1 MRILLCAMLALVLT
15 ACGNAGG
22 KVHSAATVAATVADA
37 AWAKPPA
44 PLASTAFDEKALT
57 LMAKAVDTAALSAS
71 ALVRMKAI
79 EPGSPRAIA
88 LATALDKARDAVNAA
103 ASARKAG
110 SAASYTEALANAE
123 AAFTQIRQIFGE

>member
-1 MRILLCAMLALVLT
+1 MRIFLCAMLALVLT
-15 ACGNAGG
+15 ACSFDQAPIR
-22 KVHSAATVAATVADA
+22 SAASVAAATADA
-37 AWAKPPA
+37 AGAKPPA
-44 PLASTAFDEKALT
+44 PLASTDVDEKALT